1 MNRCSS
7 LRVLRGVAPNGEAIR
22 MIAELSA
29 RSLTPV
35 TVLGPKGAALDVARG
50 LAAAGVLVSAAVHLD
65 LWDLE
70 GFRRIHIIGPLFLL
84 NVIAGLLIGVLVVSW
99 RHWLPALAA
108 VAFGAATLT
117 AFWLSVKVGLFGF
130 RESATGSAQ
139 VLAEGAEIAA
149 IAFGIVAVSM
159 SWLWRTPS
167 GQGAREPATVRSRD
181 DG

>member
-1 MNRCSS
+1 
-7 LRVLRGVAPNGEAIR
+7 
-22 MIAELSA
+22 MIAVLSA
-29 RSLTPV
+29 RSLAPL
-35 TVLGPKGAALDVARG
+35 TVPGHRGAALDVARG

-65 LWDLE
+65 LWDVE

-84 NVIAGLLIGVLVVSW
+84 NVIAGLLIGVVVVAW

-108 VAFGAATLT
+108 AGFGAATLT

-149 IAFGIVAVSM
+149 IVFGILVVAM
-159 SWLWRTPS
+159 SWLWHTTSTR
-167 GQGAREPATVRSRD
+167 GGREPVAVRSRSER
-181 DG
+181 

>member
-1 MNRCSS
+1 
-7 LRVLRGVAPNGEAIR
+7 
-22 MIAELSA
+22 MIAVLSA

-35 TVLGPKGAALDVARG
+35 TVLGHRGAALDVARG

-65 LWDLE
+65 LWDVE
-70 GFRRIHIIGPLFLL
+70 GFRRIHIIGPLFLV
-84 NVIAGLLIGVLVVSW
+84 NVIAGLLIGVVVVTW

-139 VLAEGAEIAA
+139 VLAEGTEIAEIV
-149 IAFGIVAVSM
+149 FGIVAVAM

-167 GQGAREPATVRSRD
+167 THGGREPVAVHSRD
-181 DG
+181 ER